1 MLSSSVFGK
10 SFQIINLM
18 FLANWAT
25 ELVAVA
31 AYEVRSTG
39 EILSLAAA

>member
-1 MLSSSVFGK
+1 MLSSSIFGK
-10 SFQIINLM
+10 SFQIIILT

-31 AYEVRSTG
+31 AYVVRSTG
-39 EILSLAAA
+39 EFLSLAAV